1 MVVNRITTMGGR
13 AGGGARSGGGGGGMS
28 ATEKRL
34 AEKYLGE
41 VQNPQLKKELAAGLA
56 AFDKEF
62 GIPDNVTVTMRKLAG
77 DTYGQISVHSGRIEI
92 NTMYENGGLP
102 LSHAK
107 HTMVHE
113 LAHSVDLSLQKTFK
127 RKGGRLVLGVKP
139 EYEGYAKTL
148 QSAFKA
154 FKSDYYS
161 GGKAKSIGSY
171 ALTNKNEFF
180 ADAVANHLTGNKN
193 QFTTFAY
200 NFAKKMKSK

>member
-1 MVVNRITTMGGR
+1 M
-13 AGGGARSGGGGGGMS
+13 GARSGGGGGARGGMTS
-28 ATEKRL
+28 AEKRL
-34 AEKYLGE
+34 AQKYLGD
-41 VQNPQLKKELAAGLA
+41 VKNPQLKKELAEGLA

-77 DTYGQISVHSGRIEI
+77 DTYGQINVHSGRIEI
-92 NTMYENGGLP
+92 NTLYESGGLP
-102 LSHAK
+102 IGHAK

-113 LAHSVDLSLQKTFK
+113 LAHSVDLSLQKTFV
-127 RKGGRLVLGVKP
+127 RKGGRLVLGIKP
-139 EYEGYAKTL
+139 EYQGYAKTL
-148 QSAFKA
+148 QSAYKA
-154 FKSDYYS
+154 FKSDYWS

-200 NFAKKMKSK
+200 NFAKKMKRK